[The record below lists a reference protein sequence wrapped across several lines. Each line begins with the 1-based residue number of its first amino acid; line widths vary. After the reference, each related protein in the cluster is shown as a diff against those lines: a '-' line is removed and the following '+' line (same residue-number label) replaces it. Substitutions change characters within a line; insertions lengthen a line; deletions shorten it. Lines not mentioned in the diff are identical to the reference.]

1 MRLPLRSLLFV
12 PGDSEK
18 KMAKSAGVPAD
29 AIILDLEDAVA
40 PQNLPGARALV
51 REYLVSRPDRSR
63 QQLWA
68 RINPV
73 DSPHALPDLAAIV
86 GGAPDGI
93 VVPKARSVDDC
104 DLVSQYLLALEHRE
118 GVAPGSIR
126 ILAVAP
132 EIPQAMLTADS
143 WSRATPR
150 MLALTWGAED
160 MAAALGAT
168 RNRDEAGEYEFTY
181 RMARST
187 CLIAAHAA
195 GLQAIDTLTMNFRDP
210 DQLRRDVK
218 RARSDGFTGK
228 IAIHP
233 DQVAIINEGFTP
245 DADEIARAQ
254 RVVEAFASAG
264 TGVAQLDGRMLD
276 RPHVVQAERVLALA
290 ARAMKK

>member
-1 MRLPLRSLLFV
+1 MTTSLPLRSLLFV

-18 KMAKSAGVPAD
+18 KMAKSATVPAD
-29 AIILDLEDAVA
+29 AVILDLEDAVA
-40 PQNLPGARALV
+40 PASLPHARTLV
-51 REYLVSRPDRSR
+51 REYLVSRRDRAR
-63 QQLWA
+63 QQLWV

-73 DSPHALPDLAAIV
+73 ASPHTLPDLAAIV
-86 GGAPDGI
+86 AGAPDGI
-93 VVPKARSVDDC
+93 VVPKARSADDC
-104 DLVSQYLLALEHRE
+104 NLVAQYLLALEHRE

-132 EIPQAMLTADS
+132 EIPEAMLTADS

-168 RNRDEAGEYEFTY
+168 RNRDDSGEYGFTY

-187 CLIAAHAA
+187 CLVAAHAA
-195 GLQAIDTLTMNFRDP
+195 GLQAVDTLTMDFRDP
-210 DQLRRDVK
+210 GQLRRDVQ

-245 DADEIARAQ
+245 DAGEIARAQ
-254 RVVEAFASAG
+254 RV
-264 TGVAQLDGRMLD
+264 
-276 RPHVVQAERVLALA
+276 LA
-290 ARAMKK
+290 ARSREG